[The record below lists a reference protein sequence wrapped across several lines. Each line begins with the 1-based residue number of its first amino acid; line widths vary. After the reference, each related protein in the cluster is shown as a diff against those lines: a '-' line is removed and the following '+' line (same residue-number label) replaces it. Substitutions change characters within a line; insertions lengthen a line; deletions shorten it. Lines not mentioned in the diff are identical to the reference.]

1 MVKINLHSH
10 SLGQKRVKGRQ
21 QKLLEENTN
30 DQQHQ
35 NTHANTNPHIK
46 VLYRQD
52 IPKENMEEVGR
63 TLGNA
68 NQNDPQSQEGRK
80 SNSDSRVTFDNRI
93 ALDISDNNG
102 S

>member
-10 SLGQKRVKGRQ
+10 SLGQKWIKGSQ
-21 QKLLEENTN
+21 QKLLEENGN

-35 NTHANTNPHIK
+35 DAHTNTNPHIK
-46 VLYRQD
+46 VLHRQD
-52 IPKENMEEVGR
+52 IPKEDMEKVGR
-63 TLGNA
+63 TLGNT

-80 SNSDSRVTFDNRI
+80 SNPDSCVTLDNGI
-93 ALDISDNNG
+93 ALDVGDNNR